1 MFCVLGI
8 SYHRTTSC
16 LLLGSCQERETTMK
30 NNFFPWQINQCCYG
44 QHGRKEF
51 LGMCKPEWR
60 FIKYIQGFSMGVIF
74 FCRNMGKIRA
84 ETWTARWDEIGR
96 LGKWVKKE
104 GRFLQK
110 LSILNKA
117 GSLVGFRYQCLGRL
131 IWMLSRE
138 NIWPCVVSTVY
149 VLACVLFVS
158 TPCITRG
165 EKQMF
170 RGPDSSHPNLA
181 KIGWG
186 GSWPKHSHFH

>member
-1 MFCVLGI
+1 MR
-8 SYHRTTSC
+8 H
-16 LLLGSCQERETTMK
+16 
-30 NNFFPWQINQCCYG
+30 
-44 QHGRKEF
+44 
-51 LGMCKPEWR
+51 
-60 FIKYIQGFSMGVIF
+60 
-74 FCRNMGKIRA
+74 
-84 ETWTARWDEIGR
+84 GR

-104 GRFLQK
+104 DRFLQK

-170 RGPDSSHPNLA
+170 RGPDSSHSNLA
-181 KIGWG
+181 KIGRG
-186 GSWPKHSHFH
+186 GSWPKHAHFHQRTESPGSQFGSGISAGNILSQPCATKLPSLQQNLWRKLSCEYSGWCHRPKGLV